1 MEETKLY
8 KLLNLA
14 EVDKL
19 FSAYQKNGMLMD
31 GSIEDLR
38 SAPNYTNNYTKY
50 QVTEWVIKV
59 VSWRCC

>member
-38 SAPNYTNNYTKY
+38 CVLILLQLILFEMCYLY
-50 QVTEWVIKV
+50 QFIQID
-59 VSWRCC
+59 

>member
-38 SAPNYTNNYTKY
+38 LASNLA
-50 QVTEWVIKV
+50 
-59 VSWRCC
+59 

>member
-38 SAPNYTNNYTKY
+38 CVLILLQLTLFEMCYLY
-50 QVTEWVIKV
+50 QFIPID
-59 VSWRCC
+59 